1 MSELYV
7 NFTDILYCKLID
19 RMEKLDNHIFKAITQ
34 LRSTKKQPN
43 ESAIMT
49 HLSEELEELNIDKK
63 WLTERLKYI
72 KYMQTKEISEQVKK
86 EIELNVQRNPQM
98 RHPK

>member
-1 MSELYV
+1 
-7 NFTDILYCKLID
+7 
-19 RMEKLDNHIFKAITQ
+19 MEKLDNHIFEAITQ
-34 LRSTKKQPN
+34 LRSYKKQPN

-72 KYMQTKEISEQVKK
+72 KYMQTKEISERVKK
-86 EIELNVQRNPQM
+86 EIELKVQRNPQM

>member
-19 RMEKLDNHIFKAITQ
+19 IMEKLDNHIFKAITQ

-72 KYMQTKEISEQVKK
+72 KYMQTKEISERVKK
-86 EIELNVQRNPQM
+86 EIELKVQRNPQM

>member
-1 MSELYV
+1 
-7 NFTDILYCKLID
+7 
-19 RMEKLDNHIFKAITQ
+19 MEKLDNHIFEAITQ
-34 LRSTKKQPN
+34 LRSNKKESN

>member
-7 NFTDILYCKLID
+7 NFTGILYCKLID
-19 RMEKLDNHIFKAITQ
+19 IMEKLDNHIFKAITQ

-72 KYMQTKEISEQVKK
+72 KYMQTKEISERVKK
-86 EIELNVQRNPQM
+86 EIELKVQRNPQM

>member
-7 NFTDILYCKLID
+7 NFTGILYCKLID
-19 RMEKLDNHIFKAITQ
+19 IMEKLDNHIFKAITQ

-63 WLTERLKYI
+63 RLTERLKYI
-72 KYMQTKEISEQVKK
+72 KYMQTKEISDQVKK
-86 EIELNVQRNPQM
+86 EIELKVQRNPQM

>member
-1 MSELYV
+1 
-7 NFTDILYCKLID
+7 
-19 RMEKLDNHIFKAITQ
+19 MEKLDNHIFKAITQ

-63 WLTERLKYI
+63 QLTERLKYI
-72 KYMQTKEISEQVKK
+72 NYMQTKEISEQVKK
-86 EIELNVQRNPQM
+86 EIELKVQRNPQM

>member
-1 MSELYV
+1 
-7 NFTDILYCKLID
+7 
-19 RMEKLDNHIFKAITQ
+19 MEKLDNHIFKAITQ

-86 EIELNVQRNPQM
+86 EIELKVQRNPQM

>member
-19 RMEKLDNHIFKAITQ
+19 IMEKLDNHIFKAITQ

-63 WLTERLKYI
+63 RLTERLKYI

-86 EIELNVQRNPQM
+86 EIELKVQRNPQM

>member
-1 MSELYV
+1 
-7 NFTDILYCKLID
+7 
-19 RMEKLDNHIFKAITQ
+19 MEKLDNHIFKAITQ

-72 KYMQTKEISEQVKK
+72 KYMQTKEILEQVKK

>member
-7 NFTDILYCKLID
+7 NFTDILYCKLTDI
-19 RMEKLDNHIFKAITQ
+19 MEKLDNHIFKAITQ

-63 WLTERLKYI
+63 RLTERSKYI
-72 KYMQTKEISEQVKK
+72 KYMQTKEISGQVKK
-86 EIELNVQRNPQM
+86 EIELKVQRNPQK
-98 RHPK
+98 RHSK

>member
-1 MSELYV
+1 
-7 NFTDILYCKLID
+7 
-19 RMEKLDNHIFKAITQ
+19 MEKLDNHIFKAITQ

>member
-19 RMEKLDNHIFKAITQ
+19 IMEKLDNHIFKAITQ

-43 ESAIMT
+43 KSAIMT
-49 HLSEELEELNIDKK
+49 HLSEELEELNIDTKR
-63 WLTERLKYI
+63 LTERSKYI

-86 EIELNVQRNPQM
+86 EIELKVQRNPQK
-98 RHPK
+98 RHSK

>member
-19 RMEKLDNHIFKAITQ
+19 IMEKLDNHIFKAITQ

>member
-1 MSELYV
+1 
-7 NFTDILYCKLID
+7 
-19 RMEKLDNHIFKAITQ
+19 MEKLDNHIFKAITQ

-72 KYMQTKEISEQVKK
+72 KYMQTKEISERVKK
-86 EIELNVQRNPQM
+86 EIELKVQRNPQM

>member
-1 MSELYV
+1 
-7 NFTDILYCKLID
+7 
-19 RMEKLDNHIFKAITQ
+19 MEKLDNHIFEAITQ
-34 LRSTKKQPN
+34 LRSNKKQPN

-72 KYMQTKEISEQVKK
+72 KYMQTKEISERVKK
-86 EIELNVQRNPQM
+86 EIELKVQRNPQM